1 MSGSGIPQRHILWF
15 FSSSGL
21 GIAIN
26 YQLFV
31 QRSKKNDLSY
41 FFLIY
46 SFTSSLCTKNSQ
58 RLFDFHAYMAI
69 LFVDNITPTTNTVMI
84 FVTTKSRTHEF
95 LGSWLLGFLFFFLMF
110 LPFSALN
117 VFLYIFFMCVKNYLF
132 PLLFLL
138 SRIFIS
144 IALYASSTSSILYQS
159 RFYQIKIP
167 YLYYSP
173 FISGSHRIQYVQ
185 QDL

>member
-1 MSGSGIPQRHILWF
+1 
-15 FSSSGL
+15 
-21 GIAIN
+21 
-26 YQLFV
+26 
-31 QRSKKNDLSY
+31 
-41 FFLIY
+41 
-46 SFTSSLCTKNSQ
+46 
-58 RLFDFHAYMAI
+58 
-69 LFVDNITPTTNTVMI
+69 
-84 FVTTKSRTHEF
+84 
-95 LGSWLLGFLFFFLMF
+95 
-110 LPFSALN
+110 
-117 VFLYIFFMCVKNYLF
+117 MCVKNDLF

-167 YLYYSP
+167 DLYYSP

>member
-1 MSGSGIPQRHILWF
+1 
-15 FSSSGL
+15 
-21 GIAIN
+21 
-26 YQLFV
+26 
-31 QRSKKNDLSY
+31 
-41 FFLIY
+41 
-46 SFTSSLCTKNSQ
+46 
-58 RLFDFHAYMAI
+58 MAVA
-69 LFVDNITPTTNTVMI
+69 F
-84 FVTTKSRTHEF
+84 
-95 LGSWLLGFLFFFLMF
+95 FLFFFLMF

-117 VFLYIFFMCVKNYLF
+117 VFLYIFFMCVKNDLF